1 SGASGVIPNGGGVC
15 QKSYSRNYNKI
26 LGYGIPDWSLANKSG
41 WHQEDG
47 GWRYYLGNTGEPICN
62 DWHQEDDGSW
72 YWFDGSGLM
81 VHDTW
86 KTGKDGRWY
95 YLGPDGKMLKDTW
108 LLLGK
113 ELYRLNKDGSMF
125 EGTMTLQTDSRG
137 ALVDKK

>member
-1 SGASGVIPNGGGVC
+1 T
-15 QKSYSRNYNKI
+15 
-26 LGYGIPDWSLANKSG
+26 PDKFMATWKKKSG
-41 WHQEDG
+41 WYQEDG
-47 GWRYYLGNTGEPICN
+47 GCRYYLGNTGEPVRN
-62 DWHQEDDGSW
+62 NWHQEDNGSW

-137 ALVDKK
+137 VLVNY